1 MEGTVVVVTGTRR
14 GKDLVDAFSR
24 RQATVLHVPML
35 SGDHPAPDEEIATDT
50 RMILDLAPQWVVA
63 TTGVGMR
70 LWWET
75 AQRAG
80 MYEDLVAL
88 LRGTRCIARGAKA
101 AGGLAVGGIR
111 PDWTAP
117 KETDATVVGWLD
129 QHALRGDAVAV
140 QLHGGHPRA
149 YDTLV
154 DSGIDV
160 VSVMPYQTGPPVDL
174 DAAQRLV
181 EVILAGEVD
190 VLTFTSPGAVRNLVE
205 VADDMAEGGGAALA
219 RMTAERTAVAAVG
232 PVTAGTCEDLGMLVR
247 IQPARYRSMDLVR
260 EVESWVDRQAYEPS
274 AHVVLNPSASSAR
287 VDDLEIVLGKREYL
301 VLATLSRRAGGVCRT
316 EDLLVAGWGH
326 ETPDDPTTVKH
337 QVARLRRK
345 LDGTSVGIQTVRGVG
360 YRLVRVA

>member
-1 MEGTVVVVTGTRR
+1 MHGTVVVVTGTRR
-14 GKDLVDAFSR
+14 GQELVDAFAR
-24 RQATVLHVPML
+24 REAEVRHVPML

-50 RMILDLAPQWVVA
+50 RMILDLQPQWVVA

-75 AQRAG
+75 ARRAG
-80 MYEDLVAL
+80 LHDDLVGL
-88 LRGTRCIARGAKA
+88 LQRTRCVARGAKA

-117 KETDATVVGWLD
+117 KETDATVVSWLA
-129 QHALRGDAVAV
+129 QHALKGDAVAV

-149 YDTLV
+149 YDCLV
-154 DSGIDV
+154 DNGIDV

-174 DAAQRLV
+174 DAAVGLV
-181 EVILAGEVD
+181 ESLLAGEVD

-205 VADDMAEGGGAALA
+205 VADAHVEGGGARLA
-219 RMTAERTAVAAVG
+219 EVTATRTAVAAVG

-260 EVESWVDRQAYEPS
+260 EVEGWVARQQYEPS

-326 ETPDDPTTVKH
+326 ETPDDPGTVKH